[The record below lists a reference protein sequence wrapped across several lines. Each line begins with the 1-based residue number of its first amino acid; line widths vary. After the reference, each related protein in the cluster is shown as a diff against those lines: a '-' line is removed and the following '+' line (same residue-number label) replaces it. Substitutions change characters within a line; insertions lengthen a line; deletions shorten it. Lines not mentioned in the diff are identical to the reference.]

1 MSAISIQSSDRTWS
15 ADAPRVFR
23 IGREAACDIVAE
35 DPTVSR
41 QHAEIR
47 ALGDGWEVVDLDSS
61 HGTWINGQRVARAA
75 LDNTTAITFGAQG
88 GGLALTVTVAELVG
102 GLLGGPMGAPAAPGT
117 TPAAPGAPYAPQP
130 PPPYVPGPPGA
141 PVPPPGDRPYAG
153 PPAYQPPPMLARTI
167 VSGPGAVRPGLGGG
181 LGGGPGLLVR
191 RRGGTDL
198 RFGTQAPVRIG
209 RDPSFEVVA
218 DDAAVSRLHAVVEP
232 RPDGWWWVDR
242 STSGSYVDGERVTT
256 FKITEPVE
264 ILLGHPT
271 AGLEV
276 EVVPVVAAGQA
287 SAAIVK
293 KKRRR
298 TLSIV
303 GAAVAALVLLSGGIT
318 AAVVL
323 SGEGDPAPVATQGG
337 LSDAD
342 LARAK
347 AAAVFLIAVDDTGTP
362 THSGSGSI
370 ISEDGLILTNAHVAQ
385 PSAPGQGA
393 SDTPDP
399 DFLLVSLTSPEDD
412 KPATA
417 TFRAEPIVTDGYL
430 DLSVLQIVAD
440 ADGNPIDGPA
450 MNLPAPLP
458 IGDSA
463 DLRTGDEITA
473 LGYPSIGNVTASL
486 DRPLTVTRGVVS
498 TFQADEVIG
507 TERGLIDSDVRLGSG
522 NSGGPSIN
530 DDGELIGINT
540 AVITA
545 GSSDAGAITQGSALI
560 RPVDLAAEVLRIAE
574 EGGDPSYVSPYVED
588 LPVVEDAPADAGFE
602 SAGWVR
608 DGEQGDCAGQ
618 SSVEQPQILSVAPGE
633 TVYAEYVVSGLAD
646 GTPIGVTLY
655 SLDGATQL
663 GSLQDT
669 WSFGPEAVCIY
680 VPFEV
685 PPGEPGMNGTFVVG
699 ADGQAVVDNP
709 LAFQ

>member
-1 MSAISIQSSDRTWS
+1 MSTISIRSSTQTWS
-15 ADAPRVFR
+15 AEGPRVFR
-23 IGREAACDIVAE
+23 IGREVGCDVVAE

-47 ALGDGWEVVDLDSS
+47 PVGDGWEVVDLGSS
-61 HGTWINGQRVARAA
+61 HGTWVNGQRVPRA
-75 LDNTTAITFGAQG
+75 LLTGTTSVSLGAQG
-88 GGLALTVTVAELVG
+88 GGLALTVTVSG
-102 GLLGGPMGAPAAPGT
+102 GAPSAPPAAPGT
-117 TPAAPGAPYAPQP
+117 TPAAPGAAYAPVP
-130 PPPYVPGPPGA
+130 PPFVPGPPGA
-141 PVPPPGDRPYAG
+141 PLPPPGARPYAG
-153 PPAYQPPPMLARTI
+153 PPAYQPPPMLAQTI
-167 VSGPGAVRPGLGGG
+167 VSGPGARPGPGGQ
-181 LGGGPGLLVR
+181 GGPGLLVR
-191 RRGGTDL
+191 RRVGADL
-198 RFGTQAPVRIG
+198 RFGTQAPVRVG
-209 RDPSFEVVA
+209 RDPSFEVVV

-242 STSGSYVDGERVTT
+242 STSGSYVDGERITT
-256 FKITEPVE
+256 FRITEPVE

-271 AGLEV
+271 AGLEL

-287 SAAIVK
+287 AAAIVK

-298 TLSIV
+298 TLAIV
-303 GAAVAALVLLSGGIT
+303 GAAVGALVLIGGGIT
-318 AAVVL
+318 AAAVL
-323 SGEGDPAPVATQGG
+323 GGGDDQSPVATQGG
-337 LSDAD
+337 LSDVA

-370 ISEDGLILTNAHVAQ
+370 ISDDGLILTNAHVAE

-393 SDTPDP
+393 SETPDP
-399 DFLLVSLTSPEDD
+399 DYLLVSLTSPEDD

-440 ADGNPIDGPA
+440 ADGNALTPGEMD
-450 MNLPAPLP
+450 LPEPLP
-458 IGDSA
+458 IGSSD
-463 DLRTGDEITA
+463 DLKTGDEITA

-560 RPVDLAAEVLRIAE
+560 RPVDLAEEVLRIAE
-574 EGGDPSYVSPYVED
+574 EGGDPAYVSPFVED
-588 LPVVEDAPADAGFE
+588 LPVVEDPPVDADFQA
-602 SAGWVR
+602 AGWVR
-608 DGEQGDCAGQ
+608 DGEQGECAGE
-618 SSVEQPQILSVAPGE
+618 STVEQPQILSVAPGE
-633 TVYAEYVVSGLAD
+633 TVYAEYVIAGLAD
-646 GTPIGVTLY
+646 GTPIGVTLT
-655 SLDGATQL
+655 SLDGGTQI

-669 WSFGPEAVCIY
+669 WSFGRDAVCIY

-685 PPGEPGMNGTFVVG
+685 PEGEPGMVGTFVVG
-699 ADGQAVVDNP
+699 EEGQPVVDNP

>member
-1 MSAISIQSSDRTWS
+1 MSTINIRSSDRTWS

-23 IGREAACDIVAE
+23 IGREATCDIVAQ

-47 ALGDGWEVVDLDSS
+47 AVGSGWEVVDLGSS
-61 HGTWINGQRVARAA
+61 HGTWVNGQRVPGAA
-75 LDNTTAITFGAQG
+75 LTGTTSISFGAQG
-88 GGLALTVTVAELVG
+88 GGLALTVTVA
-102 GLLGGPMGAPAAPGT
+102 GAAPHVAPGAAPGM
-117 TPAAPGAPYAPQP
+117 TPGAAPLARPAPQAP
-130 PPPYVPGPPGA
+130 PAPPSPPAYPGPPGA
-141 PVPPPGDRPYAG
+141 PLPPPGARPYAG
-153 PPAYQPPPMLARTI
+153 PPAYQPPPLLAQTI
-167 VSGPGAVRPGLGGG
+167 VSGPGAAQPGP
-181 LGGGPGLLVR
+181 GGGPGLLVR
-191 RRGGTDL
+191 RRIGADL
-198 RFGTQAPVRIG
+198 RFGTHGLVRIG

-242 STSGSYVDGERVTT
+242 STSGSFVDGERVTT

-264 ILLGHPT
+264 VLLGHPT
-271 AGLEV
+271 AGFEL

-287 SAAIVK
+287 AAAIVRK
-293 KKRRR
+293 RRRR
-298 TLSIV
+298 TLTVVLASV
-303 GAAVAALVLLSGGIT
+303 VAIALLAGGIT
-318 AAVVL
+318 AAVL
-323 SGEGDPAPVATQGG
+323 LGDDEPAPTAGGGG
-337 LSDAD
+337 LSDAN

-347 AAAVFLIAVDDTGTP
+347 GAAVFLIAVDDSGTP

-370 ISEDGLILTNAHVAQ
+370 ISEDGLVLTNAHVAQ

-393 SDTPDP
+393 SEIPDP
-399 DFLLVSLTSPEDD
+399 DYLLVSLTSPQDD

-417 TFRAEPIVTDGYL
+417 AFRAEPIVTDGYL

-440 ADGNPIDGPA
+440 ADGTPLEGAD
-450 MNLPAPLP
+450 MDLPAPLP

-463 DLRTGDEITA
+463 ELRTGDEITA

-498 TFQADEVIG
+498 TFQADEVVG

-560 RPVDLAAEVLRIAE
+560 RPVDLADEVLRIAE
-574 EGGDPSYVSPYVED
+574 EGGDPSYVSPYFEE
-588 LPVVEDAPADAGFE
+588 LPVVEDPPADADFTA
-602 SAGWVR
+602 AGWVR
-608 DGEQGDCAGQ
+608 EGEQGECDGQ
-618 SSVEQPQILSVAPGE
+618 SSTEQPQTLSVEPGE
-633 TVYAEYVVSGLAD
+633 TLYAEYLIAGLED

-655 SLDGATQL
+655 SLDGDTQL

-669 WSFGPEAVCIY
+669 WTFGAERVCIY

-685 PPGEPGMNGTFVVG
+685 PEGEQGMNGAFVVG
-699 ADGQAVVDNP
+699 EEGEAVVDNP
-709 LAFQ
+709 LSFQ

>member
-1 MSAISIQSSDRTWS
+1 MSAISIQSSTQTWS

-23 IGREAACDIVAE
+23 IGREDGCDVVAE

-47 ALGDGWEVVDLDSS
+47 ALGDGWEVVDLASS
-61 HGTWINGQRVARAA
+61 HGTWVNGRRVARAD
-75 LDNTTAITFGAQG
+75 LTGTTAITFGAQG
-88 GGLALTVTVAELVG
+88 GGLALTVTVSVAAPG
-102 GLLGGPMGAPAAPGT
+102 ATPGTAPAAPGT
-117 TPAAPGAPYAPQP
+117 TPAAPGAPYGAV

-141 PVPPPGDRPYAG
+141 PLPAPGARPYAA
-153 PPAYQPPPMLARTI
+153 PPAYTPPPLLAQTI
-167 VSGPGAVRPGLGGG
+167 VTGPGAAQPGAGGG
-181 LGGGPGLLVR
+181 PGGPGGGPGLLVR
-191 RRGGTDL
+191 RRVGADL
-198 RFGTQAPVRIG
+198 RFDTHAPVRIG

-242 STSGSYVDGERVTT
+242 STSGSYVDGERITT
-256 FKITEPVE
+256 FRITEPVE

-271 AGLEV
+271 AGLEL

-287 SAAIVK
+287 AAAIVK
-293 KKRRR
+293 RKRRR
-298 TLSIV
+298 TLSVV
-303 GAAVAALVLLSGGIT
+303 GAAVGALVLLGGGVT

-323 SGEGDPAPVATQGG
+323 GGDDAPAPVATQGG
-337 LSDAD
+337 LSDVA

-347 AAAVFLIAVDDTGTP
+347 AAAVFLIAVDATGTP

-393 SDTPDP
+393 SETPDP
-399 DFLLVSLTSPEDD
+399 DYLLVSLTSPEDD

-417 TFRAEPIVTDGYL
+417 AFRAEPIVTDGYL

-440 ADGNPIDGPA
+440 ADGNPLDGPA
-450 MNLPAPLP
+450 MNLPEPLP

-560 RPVDLAAEVLRIAE
+560 RPVDLAEEVLRIAE
-574 EGGDPSYVSPYVED
+574 EGGDPAYVSPYVED
-588 LPVVEDAPADAGFE
+588 LPVVEEPPADAAFQA
-602 SAGWVR
+602 AGWVR

-618 SSVEQPQILSVAPGE
+618 STLEEPQILSVAPGE
-633 TVYAEYVVSGLAD
+633 TVYAEYVITGLAD

-655 SLDGATQL
+655 SLDGGTQI

-669 WSFGPEAVCIY
+669 WAFGPDAVCIY

-685 PPGEPGMNGTFVVG
+685 PAGEPGMNGAFVVG